1 MAKTTVT
8 GKEIMISID
17 DIVVGCANSGEF
29 TSDVSMVEA
38 ACRES
43 GAYYDAVPDKFE
55 AELSLDGFVAYDS
68 PVDATAMRAMDLA
81 ALHMNKTLVD
91 WSYGIVTSG
100 QKSWAG
106 KGYITSYSE
115 SGEQEGAATYSVTI
129 KPVGSYG
136 IVTNAA

>member
-1 MAKTTVT
+1 MARTIVS
-8 GKEIMISID
+8 GKEISMSVD
-17 DIVVGCANSGEF
+17 GVVVGCANSGEF
-29 TSDVSMVEA
+29 STDVSMVEA

-43 GAYYDAVPDKFE
+43 GAFYDAVPDKFE
-55 AELSLDGFVAYDS
+55 AELSIDGFVIYDT
-68 PVDATAMRAMDLA
+68 PVDATAMRAYDLA

-91 WSYGIVTSG
+91 WTFGIVTSG

-106 KGYITSYSE
+106 QGYITNYTE
-115 SGEQEGAATYSVTI
+115 TGEQEGTATYSVTI